1 MSSAFVVAE
10 SCDALSD
17 DRAWSHWAL
26 GVLADDA
33 AASAP
38 TPIVKLPLRADWN
51 VDLYLKD
58 ESAHATG
65 SLKHRL
71 ARALLVH
78 AIASGWVRR
87 GTTLVEASSGSTAIS
102 EAYFARL
109 LGLPYIAVMP
119 EKSTA
124 RGAVEALGGQVQ
136 SVGRPGEVYGV
147 AEQLVAQ
154 YRNRHY
160 IDQFTFAER
169 ASNWHGED
177 TIAAELFAQLELE
190 YGAVPDWIVV
200 GAGTGGTAT
209 TLGRHVRYHRLET
222 RLAVVDPDGSAYFPA
237 YAARTPELGCCVS
250 GSRIEGI
257 GRPRIEPSFL
267 PSVVDRMLQ
276 VPDAASIAAMRWAA
290 EVLEQRVGGS
300 TGTNLWGA
308 LHIAASLRDSARRRT
323 VVTIICD
330 GGERYARTYYDDDWL
345 AAEGIEITRAL
356 RELQALIGQPT
367 SVTA

>member
-1 MSSAFVVAE
+1 MASGFEVAE
-10 SCDALSD
+10 SCDHLSD
-17 DRAWSHWAL
+17 DRAWSSWAL
-26 GVLADDA
+26 GVLADEA
-33 AASAP
+33 SASAP

-109 LGLPYIAVMP
+109 LGLPYVAVMP
-119 EKSTA
+119 DKSTA
-124 RGAVEALGGQVQ
+124 RPAVEAHGGRCRLVRQA
-136 SVGRPGEVYGV
+136 GEVYGM
-147 AEQLVAQ
+147 AEQLVA
-154 YRNRHY
+154 RNPNCHY

-169 ASNWHGED
+169 ASNWHGDD
-177 TIAAELFAQLELE
+177 TIAAELFEQLLTEHD
-190 YGAVPDWIVV
+190 AVPDWIVV

-209 TLGRHVRYHRLET
+209 TLGRHARYHRLPT

-237 YAARTPELGCCVS
+237 YAERTPELGCCLT

-267 PSVVDRMLQ
+267 PSVVDRMLH
-276 VPDAASIAAMRWAA
+276 VADASSIAAMRWAA
-290 EVLEQRVGGS
+290 DVLGRAVGGS

-308 LHIAASLRDSARRRT
+308 LNIAASLRDCDRRQT

-330 GGERYARTYYDDDWL
+330 GGERYVNTYYNDDWL
-345 AAEGIEITRAL
+345 VQEGLDIERPL
-356 RELQALIGQPT
+356 RELRELLRRPT
-367 SVTA
+367 SVPV